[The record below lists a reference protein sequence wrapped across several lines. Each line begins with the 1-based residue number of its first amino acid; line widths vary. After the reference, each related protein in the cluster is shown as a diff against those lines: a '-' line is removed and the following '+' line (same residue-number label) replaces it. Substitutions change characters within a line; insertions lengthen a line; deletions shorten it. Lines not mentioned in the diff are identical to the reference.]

1 MRKNERHV
9 LQVLVLGIRHSIFYF
24 RVYFRP
30 DGTVSGMDN
39 DTISRQAAIDTVM
52 KFMPSLTTP
61 DGCGQFDKEIYEA
74 QEMFVD
80 IGQALND
87 LPSAERHGRWI
98 KKYRGNYLCSVCGAW
113 YRTTDDYGNIIDG
126 EMTANYCESCGAKMD
141 EVLT

>member
-1 MRKNERHV
+1 
-9 LQVLVLGIRHSIFYF
+9 
-24 RVYFRP
+24 
-30 DGTVSGMDN
+30 MD

-87 LPSAERHGRWI
+87 LPSAERRGRWI
-98 KKYRGNYLCSVCGAW
+98 EEYSENHFQAKCSACGESTLYGITYDLEGNAYYMNYCPNCGA
-113 YRTTDDYGNIIDG
+113 RMVEDGTD
-126 EMTANYCESCGAKMD
+126 
-141 EVLT
+141 